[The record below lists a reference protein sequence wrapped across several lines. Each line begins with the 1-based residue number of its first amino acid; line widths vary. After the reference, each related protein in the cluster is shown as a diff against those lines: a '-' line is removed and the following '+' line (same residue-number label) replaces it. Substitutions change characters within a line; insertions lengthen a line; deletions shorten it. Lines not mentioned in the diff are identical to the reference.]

1 MLFEILY
8 PPTAEE
14 YSTFSEEEKF
24 AIEPALLQHHKV
36 TPPDVNNRVLVYEIK
51 KSLQYFFGDYGSG
64 RGTSMF
70 QMKYFSNSTST
81 GILRCSKDDYEYVL
95 MTLNM
100 MKRIGSL
107 ENVIIN
113 VVKVSGTIKKLE
125 EFAISRSDELMKAFH
140 QDKKDFLQS
149 MSSIPLDEND
159 DI

>member
-14 YSTFSEEEKF
+14 YTAFTEANNF
-24 AIEPALLQHHKV
+24 VLEPALLQHHKV
-36 TPPDVNNRVLVYEIK
+36 TPSDVNNRVLVYEIK
-51 KSLQYFFGDYGSG
+51 KSLQHFFGDYGLG

-70 QMKYFSNSTST
+70 QLKYFSNSTST

-100 MKRIGSL
+100 MKKIGTL

-125 EFAISRSDELMKAFH
+125 EFAISRSDELMRALN

-149 MSSIPLDEND
+149 MSSIPVDKNE